1 MTPSNVIWRV
11 AKYGFRYPWRLG
23 GAYVMNLAT
32 TAAALS
38 IPPLMGEAI
47 DEALASGLRS
57 RVVLAGLAILAAG
70 ALRASF
76 GYIQIIFTY
85 SMIGRVERDLCIQML
100 DKLQRLSFGF
110 YDRQRTGDL
119 MSRAT
124 ADVDVIANF
133 LQSGFIHVTRSTVWF
148 AAVAVIMLAT
158 NWRLGIISM
167 SFLPLSVWILGA
179 LVMRIE
185 AAWARVQ
192 RDTGRMTSVLQE
204 SVTGK
209 RLVQAFGASKHE
221 ERRFEVAA
229 GDVSRHEYLARRS
242 NATLSS
248 VLDYL
253 FVAAMGVMVW
263 FGAREV
269 VDGRLSPGELTMFL
283 LYMALL
289 HQPVTSAGFLVNR
302 FAVTH
307 AAGKRVF
314 EILDTESRC
323 WRPQPPVLWR
333 RSGDGLSFRTFR
345 SATTLAPQHCM
356 VSTSRRSQ
364 GRPSPY
370 SEHRD
375 RASPASST
383 SFPDS
388 TTSRP
393 GV

>member
-1 MTPSNVIWRV
+1 MNVIWRV
-11 AKYGFRYPWRLG
+11 AKYGFRYPWRFG

-38 IPPLMGEAI
+38 IPPLMGDAI
-47 DEALASGLRS
+47 DETLASGLRS

-124 ADVDVIANF
+124 ADIDMIANF
-133 LQSGFIHVTRSTVWF
+133 LQSGFTHVTRSTVWF

-158 NWRLGIISM
+158 NWRLGIIRM

-209 RLVQAFGASKHE
+209 RLVQAFGASRHE

-229 GDVSRHEYLARRS
+229 GDALPAR
-242 NATLSS
+242 
-248 VLDYL
+248 V
-253 FVAAMGVMVW
+253 
-263 FGAREV
+263 
-269 VDGRLSPGELTMFL
+269 PG
-283 LYMALL
+283 
-289 HQPVTSAGFLVNR
+289 
-302 FAVTH
+302 
-307 AAGKRVF
+307 
-314 EILDTESRC
+314 
-323 WRPQPPVLWR
+323 PP
-333 RSGDGLSFRTFR
+333 
-345 SATTLAPQHCM
+345 
-356 VSTSRRSQ
+356 
-364 GRPSPY
+364 
-370 SEHRD
+370 E
-375 RASPASST
+375 
-383 SFPDS
+383 
-388 TTSRP
+388 
-393 GV
+393 